1 MRFVVLDSPV
11 EVMRSLIAGG
21 IARCGMLGSDYRLD
35 WFVSVTVWRRLFLSR
50 FAKAKVYQFFGIP
63 IWVRLYTSEG
73 IPLTY
78 LRVWEWIMLRLG
90 RGNRT

>member
-35 WFVSVTVWRRLFLSR
+35 WFVPVTGWRRLFLSR
-50 FAKAKVYQFFGIP
+50 YAKAKVYQFFGIP

-73 IPLTY
+73 LPLTFCRALEC
-78 LRVWEWIMLRLG
+78 LRIRLEI
-90 RGNRT
+90 